1 MEWTR
6 SLWGVDIK
14 SPEFM
19 YPYNERL
26 LERENLQAD
35 ENVRRVVRGGAWDDD
50 REGVRSAYRIPNPPI
65 SRNNLLGF
73 RVCCY
78 VPPSLSEDL

>member
-1 MEWTR
+1 
-6 SLWGVDIK
+6 
-14 SPEFM
+14 M
-19 YPYNERL
+19 YPYIQRL

-50 REGVRSAYRIPNPPI
+50 REGVRSAYRVPNPPI

-73 RVCCY
+73 RVCCSM
-78 VPPSLSEDL
+78 PPSS